1 MVDRR
6 SPFEQLMDRLSK
18 VVEALEQIRSELQ
31 ELKEYISRKVT

>member
-1 MVDRR
+1 
-6 SPFEQLMDRLSK
+6 MDRLSK